1 MNDLRPQRYVY
12 YYNESKQFK
21 NDQGDLVAPISIV
34 VKNVSGH
41 FPTGSGGSGSEPYY
55 WTQEVTDKANAK
67 LGFSPIGVILVIDS
81 SMQA

>member
-1 MNDLRPQRYVY
+1 MNDIRPQHYVY

-21 NDQGDLVAPISIV
+21 NDNGQLVAPISIV
-34 VKNVSGH
+34 VKNVAGH

-55 WTQEVTDKANAK
+55 WTQEITEERNAR
-67 LGFSPIGVILVIDS
+67 LGYSLIEAMKIVIS